1 MKRFG
6 YSLQEAY
13 SIPINKKVDIL
24 KKNILFSNKKVLIQ
38 VNLYPK
44 VG

>member
-13 SIPINKKVDIL
+13 SIPINKKV
-24 KKNILFSNKKVLIQ
+24 LIQ
-38 VNLYPK
+38 DNLYPK